1 MCSVPGPDRLEQGP
15 SSPTAHTHSLR
26 SRSVWPQA
34 GPRHRRLPLG
44 YLSISGRPDIYA
56 LRVAGNVIEV
66 KHHRPAAYKSSIASR
81 NPIRKWTK
89 KSRKG
94 LVRFLAACVL
104 PKSWDLIT
112 LTYPGVFPLDGRRVH
127 RDLEAFLDRVQ
138 RQFGKL
144 ALVWKLEFQRRGAP
158 HWMIFLQRPAG
169 VSIGERHSWVD
180 HAWAS
185 VLGEQQYVRAT
196 WMEWVGDPVRYV
208 LKYLRKDSKEYQDVV
223 PPDYHHVG
231 RWWGTRYLRPEW
243 EMLRITPDLFFRTRR
258 LLARWRRASDRSHG
272 RHRRFR
278 VGSSTHG
285 LWILA
290 TKDGTNVVRPLLRAI
305 LASAE
310 GTTLQRGA
318 EFRRTSR

>member
-138 RQFGKL
+138 RQFGK
-144 ALVWKLEFQRRGAP
+144 
-158 HWMIFLQRPAG
+158 
-169 VSIGERHSWVD
+169 
-180 HAWAS
+180 
-185 VLGEQQYVRAT
+185 T